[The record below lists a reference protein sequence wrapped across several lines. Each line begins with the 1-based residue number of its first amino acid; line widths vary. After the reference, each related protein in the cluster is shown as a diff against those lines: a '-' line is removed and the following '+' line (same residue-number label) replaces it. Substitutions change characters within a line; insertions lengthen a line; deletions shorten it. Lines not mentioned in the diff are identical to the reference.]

1 MRFWEKWPSP
11 SREDRP
17 PRRRYWYL
25 IQRRISSVDQLSPQ
39 RWNWQAIIKP
49 LDLRLEPSV
58 QAQPIAPDRLLGL
71 RYFWLDGL
79 FSAISENFF
88 LSFIPL
94 FALAYGAS
102 NSQIGLLTATANLLG
117 TVSLFPGARL
127 VEWVGRRKPIVIW
140 SGGGFGRL
148 TLLGLAC
155 LPFVVYEPNLAILS
169 IIVLNGIRAFMANL
183 GNPAWT
189 ALVADLVPNFMR
201 GRYFSSR
208 NTAMALAALVVAPLA
223 GWLIRTGN
231 GRLGLTFLGYQSAFF
246 LAFAFGMVG
255 TAYFQKIPEPPPTDR
270 TIQKHQR
277 GDLRRAIKTSP
288 GFLGLV
294 ISAFIWNLSL
304 QIAAPFFNVY
314 LVSELEASVLLVG
327 LLAGTTSLFMIPGQ
341 FLFGRLIDRKG
352 TFWVYGLTGLSIPLL
367 PLAWALTTAPEQVFL
382 INIAAGLLWAGY
394 NLANFNLLLELTP
407 DQQRPRAVALYQTAV
422 FTSAVVGPL
431 AGGYLADAIS
441 FKLIFSLSGLGR
453 LASTLIFLWFV
464 ARPVARHR
472 RRHYRHSA

>member
-1 MRFWEKWPSP
+1 MGWWEKWPS
-11 SREDRP
+11 SGRTERP
-17 PRRRYWYL
+17 PRGRYRYL
-25 IQRRISSVDQLSPQ
+25 IQRRISAIDQLLPQ
-39 RWNWQAIIKP
+39 RWNWSAIIKP
-49 LDLRLEPSV
+49 LDQHGQDQS
-58 QAQPIAPDRLLGL
+58 ITTDRRLGL

-94 FALAYGAS
+94 FALAYGAT
-102 NSQIGLLTATANLLG
+102 NGQIGLLTATANLLG
-117 TVSLFPGARL
+117 TIALFPGARL
-127 VEWVGRRKPIVIW
+127 VERSGRRKAIVIW

-148 TLLGLAC
+148 TLFGLAW
-155 LPFVVYEPNLAILS
+155 LPFLLYQPRFAITG

-189 ALVADLVPNFMR
+189 ALVADLVPASIR

-208 NTAMALAALVVAPLA
+208 NTAVALAALVVAPLA
-223 GWLIRTGN
+223 GWLIRVGN
-231 GRLGLTFLGYQSAFF
+231 GRLGLEFLGYQSAFL
-246 LAFAFGMVG
+246 LAFAFGMVSTG
-255 TAYFQKIPEPPPTDR
+255 YFSKIPEPALTAQN
-270 TIQKHQR
+270 IQKHSR
-277 GDLRRAIKTSP
+277 GDLRRAIRRSP

-314 LVSELEASVLLVG
+314 LVSELHASVLLVG

-341 FLFGRLIDRKG
+341 YLFGRLIDRKG
-352 TFWVYGLTGLSIPLL
+352 GLWVYQLTGFLIPIL
-367 PLAWALTTAPEQVFL
+367 PLAWATITAPEQVFL

-407 DQQRPRAVALYQTAV
+407 DEQRPRAVALYQTAV

-431 AGGYLADAIS
+431 AGGYLADTIS

-453 LASTLIFLWFV
+453 LISSLIFVWFV
-464 ARPVARHR
+464 ARAVTRHQQI
-472 RRHYRHSA
+472 